1 MNMLNI
7 DNPMARPLSCAEE
20 DAFWGS
26 DDQAKAEQTNVDYV
40 MHLVRHGVGER
51 DVQEAMAW
59 LDEEAG
65 ATRIARILIDAAG
78 GKNVEVAAREL
89 IREAATE
96 QARLTIDAG
105 AEA

>member
-1 MNMLNI
+1 
-7 DNPMARPLSCAEE
+7 MATISTYDQPLSRAEE

-26 DDQAKAEQTNVDYV
+26 DDQAKAEQTHIDYV
-40 MHLVRHGVGER
+40 MRLVRHGVGES
-51 DVQEAMAW
+51 DVIDALAW

-65 ATRIARILIDAAG
+65 ASRIARILIDAAN
-78 GKNVEVAAREL
+78 GKNVEVAARDL
-89 IREAATE
+89 IRAAATE

>member
-1 MNMLNI
+1 MNLLDI
-7 DNPMARPLSCAEE
+7 ENPIARPLSRAEE

-26 DDQAKAEQTNVDYV
+26 DDQAKAEQTHVDYV

-51 DVQEAMAW
+51 DVQEALVW
-59 LDEEAG
+59 LDEEVG
-65 ATRIARILIDAAG
+65 ATRVARILIDAAN
-78 GKNVEVAAREL
+78 GKNVEVAARDL
-89 IREAATE
+89 IRAAATE

>member
-1 MNMLNI
+1 MNLLNI
-7 DNPMARPLSCAEE
+7 DNPMARPLSRAEE
-20 DAFWGS
+20 DRLYGS
-26 DDQAKAEQTNVDYV
+26 DAQAKAEQANIDYV
-40 MHLVRHGVGER
+40 MSLVRHGVGES
-51 DVQEAMAW
+51 DVIDALAW

-89 IREAATE
+89 IRDAATE